1 MYRILLAVDGS
12 EQSERAVA
20 HLIGLIRDGVLLGG
34 NTEIH
39 LIHVRPLLPER
50 VSRTM
55 TAEELD
61 RHYQQDSDAACA
73 TSIGMLQDAGV
84 EFARHTRIG
93 ASAENI
99 VFCAKTLMC
108 NSIIMGTHG
117 AGFVAG
123 VLLGSVASK
132 VVRLAEVPVTLVK

>member
-1 MYRILLAVDGS
+1 MHKILLAIDGS
-12 EQSERAVA
+12 EHAERAVA
-20 HLIGLIRDGVLLGG
+20 HLIGLIRDGGLLGG

-39 LIHVRPLLPER
+39 TLHVRPLLPER

-61 RHYQQDSDAACA
+61 RHYQQDSDAACRTA
-73 TSIGMLQDAGV
+73 ASMLQNAGV
-84 EFARHTRIG
+84 EFIQHTRTG
-93 ASAENI
+93 APAENI
-99 VFCAKTLMC
+99 VFCAKTLLC
-108 NSIIMGTHG
+108 DSIIMGTHG

-132 VVRLAEVPVTLVK
+132 VVHLTEVPVTLVK